1 VSTLL
6 ALSDV
11 AVMRALERAYS
22 RGLSG
27 DARRIAAH
35 DGVARHHAYEKFPI
49 ALPRQAY
56 VLEDAWSFLPEL
68 AGRWPL
74 TVDPGVWAL
83 ALDRYTRSLLT
94 TRDEHSL
101 DELSLALTGL
111 V

>member
-1 VSTLL
+1 MSTLL

-27 DARRIAAH
+27 DARNMAVQE
-35 DGVARHHAYEKFPI
+35 GVSRHHAYEKFPI
-49 ALPRQAY
+49 AGPRQAY
-56 VLEDAWSFLPEL
+56 ALEHAWEFLPEL
-68 AGRWPL
+68 ADRWPL
-74 TVDPGVWAL
+74 SVHPVVWAQ
-83 ALDRYTRSLLT
+83 ALDRYTRGLLT